1 MMEVTSR
8 KYCLLVVDDEPDICD
23 SVYDLLRLRYDVA
36 RANSAEEA
44 MEVMRQRDVHV
55 VMTDQRMP
63 LVTGT
68 EMLRKVKSD
77 YPDAIR
83 VLFTGYADIRSVIEA
98 INLGH
103 VYRYMS
109 KPFSPEELE
118 LAVAEAASE
127 YERIRRP
134 GARPRSVRAQGR
146 RPRDDALGAARAP
159 RPVGGGERRVGA
171 SAHLPSG
178 RAAACC
184 DEATSEGTTR
194 PRKDGRSCLNSWT
207 CTLE

>member
-1 MMEVTSR
+1 MTEVTPR

-23 SVYDLLRLRYDVA
+23 SVYDLLRLRYDVT
-36 RANSAEEA
+36 RANSAAEA

-63 LVTGT
+63 AVTGT
-68 EMLRKVKSD
+68 EMLRLVKSE

-127 YERIRRP
+127 YERI
-134 GARPRSVRAQGR
+134 VGR
-146 RPRDDALGAARAP
+146 ARALEGC
-159 RPVGGGERRVGA
+159 VRRVSDLETEIA
-171 SAHLPSG
+171 ELRERLARLEQE
-178 RAAACC
+178 RA
-184 DEATSEGTTR
+184 R
-194 PRKDGRSCLNSWT
+194 
-207 CTLE
+207 

>member
-1 MMEVTSR
+1 MTEVTPR

-23 SVYDLLRLRYDVA
+23 SIYDLLRVRYDVT
-36 RANSAEEA
+36 RANSAAEA

-63 LVTGT
+63 AVTGT
-68 EMLRKVKSD
+68 EMLRLVKSE

-103 VYRYMS
+103 VYRYIS

-127 YERIRRP
+127 YERI
-134 GARPRSVRAQGR
+134 VGR
-146 RPRDDALGAARAP
+146 ARALEGC
-159 RPVGGGERRVGA
+159 VRRVSELEAEIAGLRERLA
-171 SAHLPSG
+171 RLEQE
-178 RAAACC
+178 RA
-184 DEATSEGTTR
+184 R
-194 PRKDGRSCLNSWT
+194 
-207 CTLE
+207 

>member
-1 MMEVTSR
+1 MTEDSPR
-8 KYCLLVVDDEPDICD
+8 RYCLLVVDDEPDICD

-36 RANSAEEA
+36 RANSASEA
-44 MEVMRQRDVHV
+44 MEVMRERDVHV

-63 LVTGT
+63 AVTGT
-68 EMLRKVKSD
+68 EMLRQVKSE

-127 YERIRRP
+127 YERIASRT
-134 GARPRSVRAQGR
+134 RALEACLQR
-146 RPRDDALGAARAP
+146 IDALESTLAELR
-159 RPVGGGERRVGA
+159 ERLSR
-171 SAHLPSG
+171 L
-178 RAAACC
+178 
-184 DEATSEGTTR
+184 ELE
-194 PRKDGRSCLNSWT
+194 RSP
-207 CTLE
+207 